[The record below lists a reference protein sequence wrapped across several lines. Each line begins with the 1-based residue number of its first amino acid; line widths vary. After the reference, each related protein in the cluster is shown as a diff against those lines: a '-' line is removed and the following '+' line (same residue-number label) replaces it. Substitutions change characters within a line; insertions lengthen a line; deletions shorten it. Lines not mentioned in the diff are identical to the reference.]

1 MARTRKSK
9 AGIPDTAEVKAAAAR
24 APTEAPPSGS
34 RQRIDELWDE
44 LQSIKTRLLGAA
56 DEDDTVEGARS
67 LSGPAAAAAEEK
79 KLQRQQRI
87 DALWQE
93 LQELRRELGSE
104 MAESAPE
111 RSWLD
116 PTTESGVRSF
126 VEARRAQMEQ
136 RKYQLSL
143 IKSFIDDP
151 SRFGLDSGDIP
162 TSTSPEE
169 FAERRSELE
178 YRIATVKTFL
188 GLLNEELRQLKQAE
202 AYAQGKRR
210 RPARQ
215 KGKSKAAGAK
225 RKSATT

>member
-1 MARTRKSK
+1 MARTPKSK
-9 AGIPDTAEVKAAAAR
+9 AAVPDAAGVRAAAAR
-24 APTEAPPSGS
+24 GPVKARPPISS
-34 RQRIDELWDE
+34 QRIKELWDE
-44 LQSIKTRLLGAA
+44 LQSIKTTLLGAA
-56 DEDDTVEGARS
+56 TGDDAASEGAR
-67 LSGPAAAAAEEK
+67 ED
-79 KLQRQQRI
+79 QRHQRI
-87 DALWQE
+87 DELWQE
-93 LQELRRELGSE
+93 LQELRRELGTGT
-104 MAESAPE
+104 AEPAPE

-116 PTTESGVRSF
+116 PAAESGVRSF

-210 RPARQ
+210 RPTRQ
-215 KGKSKAAGAK
+215 NGKSKAAITR
-225 RKSATT
+225 RKSAKT